1 MLVVDMASRQSSRRR
16 TPSARA
22 TSLTAPTRQARSVKR
37 VSTDSR
43 PQHPKRQRDNSN
55 RRLPTV
61 APRHDS
67 PTPQAS
73 TNESI
78 LAAITDLSK
87 NMVSMAAMLQ
97 KTTESVNSLTNAA
110 KDSDPINSNEPD
122 SVPDSHRDYDR
133 GCRAD
138 PVLAGRNA
146 AHEAVANNLESH
158 TATIMGMDNGAPCN
172 EQNDFVSVGLPI
184 DVFVSDKLKNKIWA
198 NEFIDMSSLIDQGQ
212 EDEVF
217 QLSMTTGEGGTVSF
231 TPKRKANKM
240 MNMGK
245 WLSAFQVYMAIYC

>member
-22 TSLTAPTRQARSVKR
+22 TSLTLRTQQARSVKR
-37 VSTDSR
+37 VSTDR
-43 PQHPKRQRDNSN
+43 GPQHPKRQRDNSN
-55 RRLPTV
+55 RLLPTI
-61 APRHDS
+61 APQHDT

-73 TNESI
+73 TNEYI

-87 NMVSMAAMLQ
+87 EMVSMAAMLQ
-97 KTTESVNSLTNAA
+97 KTESVNSLTNAV

-122 SVPDSHRDYDR
+122 FVPDSHRDYDR

-146 AHEAVANNLESH
+146 AHEAVANNLDSH
-158 TATIMGMDNGAPCN
+158 TATIMGMDNGALCN
-172 EQNDFVSVGLPI
+172 EQNDFVSVSLPI

-217 QLSMTTGEGGTVSF
+217 QLSMTTGKGVRLVLPQNLKQT
-231 TPKRKANKM
+231 K
-240 MNMGK
+240 
-245 WLSAFQVYMAIYC
+245 